1 MPLVAIIRRLARGF
15 MPSNASV
22 HLVVVVRETCT
33 LEQLLDGRLLPV
45 DAEGNTAFTW
55 LRTEIHLTAKRP
67 VDPGAIIDG
76 GDDGGCGVSVE
87 EAGSEESAETT
98 NGERRVLASCLHPSS
113 PERAQTSGKSAVRD
127 SAQHGPSEENSEA
140 HVSGP
145 FRAGLLLDGTLHVS
159 AAPLPPL
166 LPSPPANVPLPVY
179 EALSLLGSTAGLLL
193 IAWPLSWS
201 DSEAPWARQMA
212 STSVTGGGMFVVATG
227 SSCFLAAVLLWMT
240 DFAATLLVIVQGRR
254 SIATEVYKALN
265 FLTRA
270 RTSVMKVEDSSG
282 PVALDQEPATSVAST
297 DAAQISIKE
306 ERSLGAFV
314 PVAGRT
320 RPDMQ
325 ALLHRTPEGARIAVG
340 GPPSMLSA
348 LGKELSKA
356 GRPPFTRL
364 THAL

>member
-1 MPLVAIIRRLARGF
+1 MVA
-15 MPSNASV
+15 
-22 HLVVVVRETCT
+22 
-33 LEQLLDGRLLPV
+33 
-45 DAEGNTAFTW
+45 
-55 LRTEIHLTAKRP
+55 
-67 VDPGAIIDG
+67 
-76 GDDGGCGVSVE
+76 CGVSVE

-212 STSVTGGGMFVVATG
+212 STSVTRGGGMFVVATG

-240 DFAATLLVIVQGRR
+240 DFVACDRTGTAFDCDRSLQSAQFLDPCKDERDEGGGFQRACRSGPGTCDFGRKHRR
-254 SIATEVYKALN
+254 SPN
-265 FLTRA
+265 FHRR
-270 RTSVMKVEDSSG
+270 RT
-282 PVALDQEPATSVAST
+282 
-297 DAAQISIKE
+297 
-306 ERSLGAFV
+306 
-314 PVAGRT
+314 
-320 RPDMQ
+320 
-325 ALLHRTPEGARIAVG
+325 
-340 GPPSMLSA
+340 
-348 LGKELSKA
+348 
-356 GRPPFTRL
+356 
-364 THAL
+364 

>member
-1 MPLVAIIRRLARGF
+1 MAMVA
-15 MPSNASV
+15 
-22 HLVVVVRETCT
+22 
-33 LEQLLDGRLLPV
+33 
-45 DAEGNTAFTW
+45 
-55 LRTEIHLTAKRP
+55 
-67 VDPGAIIDG
+67 
-76 GDDGGCGVSVE
+76 CGVSVE

-282 PVALDQEPATSVAST
+282 PVLWTRNLRLRSQAPTQPKFPSKKNVAS
-297 DAAQISIKE
+297 A
-306 ERSLGAFV
+306 RSCQW
-314 PVAGRT
+314 RDT
-320 RPDMQ
+320 R
-325 ALLHRTPEGARIAVG
+325 
-340 GPPSMLSA
+340 GPTCRRCYI
-348 LGKELSKA
+348 ELQKGPA
-356 GRPPFTRL
+356 
-364 THAL
+364 